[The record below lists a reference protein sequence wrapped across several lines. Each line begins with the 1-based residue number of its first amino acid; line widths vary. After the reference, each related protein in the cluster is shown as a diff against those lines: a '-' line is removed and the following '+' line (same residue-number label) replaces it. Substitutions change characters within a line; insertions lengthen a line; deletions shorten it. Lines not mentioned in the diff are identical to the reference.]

1 MRGNLAAGLLDRSE
15 TGTAGGGEA
24 GGAADRERAVALWE
38 SVIGDARRVLEDDHP
53 DTLLARSNLARAHRS
68 VEATES
74 VLADC
79 VRVLG
84 PDHPRTLTTRRDLAR
99 AHRAAGALPEAIA
112 VYERAVRDSTRKL
125 GDDHRLTRT
134 MRGELASLRRKLVTM
149 ATPYGPGASHRVGRT
164 AD

>member
-1 MRGNLAAGLLDRSE
+1 MSQSGECERAVATWESVLADSERVLGADHPDTLLVRGNLAAGLLERSE
-15 TGTAGGGEA
+15 TGEA

-38 SVIGDARRVLEDDHP
+38 SVIGDARRVLGDDHP

-84 PDHPRTLTTRRDLAR
+84 PGHPRTLTPPRPGKGPPGCGRPAR
-99 AHRAAGALPEAIA
+99 GDHRVRAGGARQHAGA
-112 VYERAVRDSTRKL
+112 
-125 GDDHRLTRT
+125 G
-134 MRGELASLRRKLVTM
+134 RRPPAHVEH
-149 ATPYGPGASHRVGRT
+149 AG
-164 AD
+164 